1 MGAKMTYELRPY
13 QQRGS
18 DFLVEKKKAILG
30 MDPGLG
36 KTLTTLDALSK
47 VQPTPRQ
54 ILLIAGVVP
63 QSVWEEEVK
72 KWGFGWD
79 LEFVMGT
86 AKQRE
91 TRWNKIQ
98 NYMFPCVV
106 VTTIQSLQRDIQH
119 AQGIKWDC
127 VIMDECHKARN
138 RKTKNYDILRTVS
151 ANCPLVYLLSGSI
164 VSRGPQDLWAPLSCL
179 DRKQFPSYW
188 NWINKYCHV
197 IETYFGNEIGGPKN
211 IKELR
216 DVCGRYIYYKPKSD
230 PEVSAQIPGKNRQLL
245 TVHPSTEQRKLYDQL
260 TEEMI
265 ATFREDLIITPSK
278 LSMITR
284 HRQLL
289 VCPRILF
296 QGASLGTAFETT
308 MEMIEESSREDKQG
322 IIYRRPG
329 EALTT
334 FKAALEH
341 KGHEDIVTF
350 QGGMSREEIA
360 ESKRLFVSAKSIALM
375 SIAYAESISLES
387 ASYGYFIGADWD
399 QNVNYQAED
408 RIHRLTSTKPC
419 FYYYFN
425 YPGTISE
432 WQFEVLGMKTRNQ
445 KLTLGTHPSLKI
457 LLGRP

>member
-1 MGAKMTYELRPY
+1 MTYELRPY

-47 VQPTPRQ
+47 VQPSPQ
-54 ILLIAGVVP
+54 KILLIAGVVP
-63 QSVWEEEVK
+63 QSVWEEEIK
-72 KWGFGWD
+72 KWGFGWN
-79 LEFVMGT
+79 LEFVSGT

-91 TRWNKIQ
+91 AHWNELKASIRQ
-98 NYMFPCVV
+98 PPYIV

-119 AQGIKWDC
+119 VQGIKWDC

-138 RKTKNYDILRTVS
+138 RKTKNYEVLRTVTHHS
-151 ANCPLVYLLSGSI
+151 QLVYLLSGSI
-164 VSRGPQDLWAPLSCL
+164 VSRGPQDLWGPLSCL
-179 DRKQFPSYW
+179 DRKEFPSYW
-188 NWINKYCHV
+188 NWINKYCHMV
-197 IETYFGNEIGGPKN
+197 ETYFGNEVGGPKN
-211 IKELR
+211 LKDLR
-216 DVCGRYIYYKPKSD
+216 KVCSQYIYYKPKSD
-230 PEVSAQIPGKNRQLL
+230 PEVSAQVPVKNRQLL
-245 TVHPSTEQRKLYDQL
+245 TIHPSSEQKKLYDQL
-260 TEEMI
+260 TEEML
-265 ATFREDLIITPSK
+265 ATLGDDLVITPSK

-296 QGASLGTAFETT
+296 PDAGLGAAIETIL
-308 MEMIEESSREDKQG
+308 EMIEEMSVEDQHCV
-322 IIYRRPG
+322 IYSPFV
-329 EALTT
+329 EAFPHIERVLT
-334 FKAALEH
+334 H
-341 KGHEDIVTF
+341 KGHQSVVTF
-350 QGGMSREEIA
+350 KGGMVRDEITKAKA
-360 ESKRLFVSAKSIALM
+360 EFVRSKGIALM
-375 SIAYAESISLES
+375 SIAYAESISLET
-387 ASYGYFIGADWD
+387 ASYGFFVGADWD

-408 RIHRLTSTKPC
+408 RIHRLTSQRPC

-445 KLTLGTHPSLKI
+445 KLTLGTHPSLKL